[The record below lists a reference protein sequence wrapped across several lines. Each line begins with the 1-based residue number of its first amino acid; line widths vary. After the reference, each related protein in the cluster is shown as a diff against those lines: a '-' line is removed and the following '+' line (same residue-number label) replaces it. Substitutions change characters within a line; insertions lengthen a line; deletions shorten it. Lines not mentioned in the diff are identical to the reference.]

1 MKQAWKFGCIQQMWT
16 NCRQYCQQPGIVGL
30 GYTVKTGVF
39 SYTLSGVYW
48 NTFLHWG
55 VLLHS

>member
-1 MKQAWKFGCIQQMWT
+1 MYVCDDISVC
-16 NCRQYCQQPGIVGL
+16 N
-30 GYTVKTGVF
+30 TVKTGVF